1 MVTEQITVK
10 AAQLPPALQQEVLD
24 FVEFL
29 AHRAAPSA
37 ATDEP
42 ATMPERLHANGYR
55 HFGIFA
61 DDPGALEVF
70 DEIERERDQNTIGA
84 A

>member
-10 AAQLPPALQQEVLD
+10 TAQLPPALQQEVLH

-29 AHRAAPSA
+29 AHRTAPSA
-37 ATDEP
+37 DAGEQ
-42 ATMPERLHANGYR
+42 AAAERLRAQGYQ

-61 DDPGALEVF
+61 NDPGALEVF